1 MTKTMYRI
9 VVRYYDPKKH
19 QQDARR
25 SKKLFA
31 SVSEAMSQEFAS
43 YLDTMVSRYGAKSVK
58 VCFEEAYVDD
68 GKE

>member
-19 QQDARR
+19 LTDARR

-43 YLDTMVSRYGAKSVK
+43 YLDTTVSRYGARSVR